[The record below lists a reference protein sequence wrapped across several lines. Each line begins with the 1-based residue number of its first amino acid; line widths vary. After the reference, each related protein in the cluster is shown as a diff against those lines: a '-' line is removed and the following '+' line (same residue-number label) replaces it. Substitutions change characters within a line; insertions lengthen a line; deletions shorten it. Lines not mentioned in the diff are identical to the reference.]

1 MAALQA
7 VSDPASLDRGLAGSN
22 QEVAISSSSAKQRHR
37 RCCWNVSLKIS
48 SCRLACASAESRENG
63 GMQSYR
69 KLGGKKVGQ
78 KQGKVCLLF
87 AILVL
92 LHKSS

>member
-7 VSDPASLDRGLAGSN
+7 VSDLASLDGGLAGSI

-48 SCRLACASAESRENG
+48 SCRLACASAESSENG

-69 KLGGKKVGQ
+69 KWGEKKLGKSREKSAF
-78 KQGKVCLLF
+78 CLP
-87 AILVL
+87 
-92 LHKSS
+92 S